1 MKLSFPSALTIVRLV
16 AFVLFLVSGFLL
28 DSRFGI
34 LTFLVFA
41 VFLVTSV
48 ASMRS
53 SSKRFDIEGLK
64 RLRDVFP
71 KRDD

>member
-1 MKLSFPSALTIVRLV
+1 MKLSFPFALTIVRLV

-28 DSRFGI
+28 DSLFGI
-34 LTFLVFA
+34 FTFLAFA
-41 VFLVTSV
+41 VFLVASV

-71 KRDD
+71 KRDG